1 MEKKKLEKRTK
12 EIDNLEGS
20 VDWNSSLG
28 EERFK
33 AKSDWYELIIKEERA
48 TMTKSKFKWAKEGN
62 ANTKLFHN
70 LKNGR
75 RARNAIVKLERTN
88 GELIY
93 GENDIAM
100 EINTFFSRLYS
111 SSHPR
116 FRGIDGIAW
125 SPIIVN
131 DAKDLERPF
140 EEEEVKKVVF
150 DSDGN
155 KSLGL
160 DGFTLAFFQ
169 KCWEEVKSELMLVM
183 NDFHSSGVVN

>member
-1 MEKKKLEKRTK
+1 
-12 EIDNLEGS
+12 
-20 VDWNSSLG
+20 
-28 EERFK
+28 
-33 AKSDWYELIIKEERA
+33 
-48 TMTKSKFKWAKEGN
+48 
-62 ANTKLFHN
+62 
-70 LKNGR
+70 
-75 RARNAIVKLERTN
+75 
-88 GELIY
+88 
-93 GENDIAM
+93 M

-155 KSLGL
+155 KSQGL

-183 NDFHSSGVVN
+183 NDFHSYGVVN